1 MAQCQGPWARPGPL
15 REGRHAGRKGLGSQ
29 PCGVSRA
36 CVGAGAPLLRAP
48 PLPIP
53 AALFWWEREEGSG
66 HPQATLVIRLG
77 VLPDQPAPPCL
88 LHVVLPPLGTWGGAE
103 ESCLPG
109 EHQRLLTTSCR

>member
-36 CVGAGAPLLRAP
+36 CVGAGAPLLRAT